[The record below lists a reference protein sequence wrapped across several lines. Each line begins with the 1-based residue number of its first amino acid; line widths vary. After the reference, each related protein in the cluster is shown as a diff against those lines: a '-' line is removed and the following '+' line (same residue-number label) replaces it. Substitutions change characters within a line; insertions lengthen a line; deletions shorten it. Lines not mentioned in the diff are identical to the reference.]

1 MTKMKCMA
9 LIAMLFSSVAFGN
22 DTKTYKVEIGYE
34 YFKQDIGNVS
44 VTPKVLTLGLSKN
57 ITPRIALGAKFGTSL
72 SENTSSESFRNA
84 SAGTNIEID
93 YVASVDSEI
102 EVFGEFFLNEG
113 VNNKFNS
120 YLKLAISSVKSEI
133 EVVSVVNGGAP
144 NTATENNDSS
154 GLIYGAGFLLN
165 FGKTWGVRAE
175 FTDIAHDDKTSATK
189 LTLGFQK
196 LL

>member
-1 MTKMKCMA
+1 MIKMKYMVF
-9 LIAMLFSSVAFGN
+9 IAMLFSSLAFAN
-22 DTKTYKVEIGYE
+22 DTKNYKVEIGYE

-57 ITPRIALGAKFGTSL
+57 VTPRIALGAKFGTSL

-93 YVASVDSEI
+93 YVGNVESEI
-102 EVFGEFFLNEG
+102 EIFGELFLNEG
-113 VNNKFNS
+113 INNNFNP

-133 EVVSVVNGGAP
+133 EVVSVVNSGAS
-144 NTATENNDSS
+144 NTTTENNDSS
-154 GLIYGAGFLLN
+154 GLIYGAGFLVG
-165 FGKTWGVRAE
+165 FGKAWSVKAE
-175 FTDIAHDDKTSATK
+175 FADIAHDDETSATK
-189 LTLGFQK
+189 LTFGLQR